1 MTASILRLVAAILF
15 ALIFNASVAV
25 AAETIDEI
33 VVTADFRGRSATDL
47 PASVTVF
54 DAAQV
59 EELAVQHFEELI
71 NVVPNLNWSGDG
83 HRARYFQIRGVGE
96 LEQYQGAPNPSVGFL
111 VDDIDFSGIGT
122 IATLFDIEQVEVLRG
137 PQGSRYGAN
146 ALAGLIYL
154 KSTAP
159 TAERDGRLQLMAG
172 GDDMLSAGVAF
183 GGALD
188 NAERA
193 LFRVSAHHHQS
204 NGFRTNT
211 WLNKDDT
218 NGRDETSVRG
228 RLLLDLG
235 ETLQAD
241 ITAFFADIDNGYDAF
256 ALDNSYTMLSDKPGK
271 DAQESVGASLRLD
284 WSGSSNISITSITA
298 FANSDIDFSF
308 DADWGNE
315 ESWDPVLYD
324 YITDSQRRRKTLSQE
339 LRFASIDGP
348 LEWVAGLYAMRLED
362 KLDTLNQGEYYDPF
376 YDFAD
381 SLDDR
386 LVSDFDATS
395 VAAFGQIEKSLG
407 KKTRMSAGLRIER
420 RSTDYSDTTNLS
432 ASPSET
438 MVGGELTLSHDNS
451 EALTSYVSLAKGYK
465 AGGFNLGFVP
475 DGRRDFDQEA
485 LWNLEA
491 GVKLLMLEQA
501 LSINVAAFV
510 SRREDQQVRT
520 SFQID
525 PGDPSSFVFYTDNA
539 AKGETVGLEA
549 DLRWYIDDAWELYAS
564 LGLLD
569 ATFDEYQ
576 SPEVDLSGREQAHA
590 PKYTYALGG
599 VWRHASGWFA
609 RADIS
614 GKDAFYFDVS
624 HDQKSEAYKLVNAR
638 IGFES
643 GNWTSQLWVR
653 NLFDEQYAVRG
664 FYFGNEPPDFPATL
678 YVRLGDA
685 RQVGISV
692 DRRF

>member
-15 ALIFNASVAV
+15 ALIFDATVAV

-159 TAERDGRLQLMAG
+159 TAERNGRLQFMAG

-241 ITAFFADIDNGYDAF
+241 ITAFYADIDNGYDAF

-271 DAQESVGASLRLD
+271 DAQESVGASLRLE

-381 SLDDR
+381 SLNDR
-386 LVSDFDATS
+386 LISDFDATS

-407 KKTRMSAGLRIER
+407 KKTRMSAGLRLER

-432 ASPSET
+432 ANPSET
-438 MVGGELTLSHDNS
+438 MVGGELTLSHDYS
-451 EALTSYVSLAKGYK
+451 DELTSYVSLAKGFK

-491 GVKLLMLEQA
+491 GVKMLMLEQA

>member
-15 ALIFNASVAV
+15 ALIFDATVAV

-137 PQGSRYGAN
+137 
-146 ALAGLIYL
+146 LIYL

-159 TAERDGRLQLMAG
+159 TAERNGRLQLMAG

-241 ITAFFADIDNGYDAF
+241 ITAFYADIDNGYDAF

-381 SLDDR
+381 SLNDR
-386 LVSDFDATS
+386 LISDFDATS

-491 GVKLLMLEQA
+491 GVKMLMLEQA

-624 HDQKSEAYKLVNAR
+624 HDQKSEAYMLVNAR